1 MMWYNENIFEN
12 LVYIVDLEF
21 DVVMEMV
28 VDGMLNVDIVFR
40 VIEIR
45 FLGIVVVVVWD
56 NFMYELVEEVLR
68 KNKVVV
74 CNLIFEDDFVVEN
87 VNNRNLW
94 FWRRFE

>member
-1 MMWYNENIFEN
+1 MWYNENIFEN